1 MELGIC
7 SAIMSSSKI
16 ASQLLSLR
24 IGAAF
29 AVLFAVYSVTFGVLE
44 TCQC

>member
-1 MELGIC
+1 MIF
-7 SAIMSSSKI
+7 SKI
-16 ASQLLSLR
+16 ASQLLPLR

-29 AVLFAVYSVTFGVLE
+29 AVLFAVDPVRCGVIE